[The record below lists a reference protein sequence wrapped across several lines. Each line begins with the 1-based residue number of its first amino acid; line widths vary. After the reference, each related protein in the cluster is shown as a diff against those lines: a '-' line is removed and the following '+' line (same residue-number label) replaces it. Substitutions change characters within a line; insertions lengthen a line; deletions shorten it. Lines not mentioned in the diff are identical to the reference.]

1 METVY
6 DHNPTKKEIDAL
18 DLDSDV
24 MKKSRKDGFLSQDSE
39 YSFIASLYH
48 LRKNK
53 DKMNEYIEKI
63 SDPDY
68 RHSIRYANYHYSDD
82 SYRI

>member
-1 METVY
+1 METIY
-6 DHNPTKKEIDAL
+6 DHNPTKEEIDTL
-18 DLDSDV
+18 DLNSAA
-24 MKKSRKDGFLSQDSE
+24 MKKTRKDELSQDSE

-68 RHSIRYANYHYSDD
+68 RYSIKYANCHYSDD
-82 SYRI
+82 SYRL